1 MSATIYGALQ
11 WCSLS
16 PDEITEIVD
25 RISIDNIYKGEVFY
39 NEVKKLNAWK
49 PCTRLDDS
57 VCIWNGEDDAGPIEV
72 DGKRIGL
79 FVHYDEDSKK
89 FDWACTYE
97 LYRDLTD
104 EEICNLPK

>member
-1 MSATIYGALQ
+1 MSATIYGTLQ

-25 RISIDNIYKGEVFY
+25 RISVDNIYKGEVFY
-39 NEVKKLNAWK
+39 DEVKKLNAWK

-57 VCIWNGEDDAGPIEV
+57 VCLWNGEDTGPIEV
-72 DGKRIGL
+72 DGKEIGL
-79 FVHYDEDSKK
+79 FVHYDEVERK

-97 LYRDLTD
+97 
-104 EEICNLPK
+104 ISC

>member
-1 MSATIYGALQ
+1 MSASIYGALE
-11 WCSLS
+11 WCKLS

-25 RISIDNIYKGEVFY
+25 RISVDGIYKGEDFY
-39 NEVKKLNAWK
+39 HEVEKLGKWE

-57 VCIWNGEDDAGPIEV
+57 VCIWNSDDAGPIEV
-72 DGKRIGL
+72 NGKRIGL
-79 FVHYDEDSKK
+79 LVHYNEEDNK

-104 EEICNLPK
+104 EE